1 MATKKI
7 SRRNN
12 RQEDPRGIVG
22 YAIVKK
28 LKPKLNIYDIY
39 PTSEIKN
46 VKVEKDEK
54 VIKVEIKVIK

>member
-1 MATKKI
+1 MNIRAVQAK
-7 SRRNN
+7 
-12 RQEDPRGIVG
+12 
-22 YAIVKK
+22 AIVKK

-54 VIKVEIKVIK
+54 IIKVEIKVIK